1 MLFSHISDTHLGLV
15 QYGSEEREQDVYHVF
30 NQAIDI
36 SIKDHVDFVI
46 FAGDIFHVPNPN
58 GTAVVQMANAL
69 KRLKKNNIDS
79 FFILGDHDI
88 SRIRTTPIPYVYHN
102 LEFSR
107 YIGQGNPIEYKGI
120 LLVGF
125 DKIRKAEISQFEEKF
140 KAVDKVANNHTGHR
154 ILVMHQGITE
164 FNKFAGELQSTDLPK
179 NFTYYAM
186 GHLHD
191 HDIKKFNHLNGPIV
205 YPGSIELTTSEGIKE
220 TKKGFL
226 EVDIS
231 GEEARSNWIELDT
244 RKQFSF
250 KTDYDELAKSIDEI
264 SIKIDKMERKPIV
277 EIKIQGENIETDQIQ
292 AQISRLHTQTLRCF
306 WRITSKE
313 ISDSSVF
320 LERPNAIEDEMFRL
334 SINAIGSEPIASFAI
349 KELLP
354 LLASNQ
360 IKEASQIIIE
370 NFEKYKKEKEN
381 DHIS

>member
-107 YIGQGNPIEYKGI
+107 YIGQGNPIDYKGI

-140 KAVDKVANNHTGHR
+140 KTVDEIAKNHTGHK

-191 HDIKKFNHLNGPIV
+191 HGIKQFNHLNGPIA

-220 TKKGFL
+220 IKKGFL

-231 GEEARSNWIELDT
+231 GEEAKPNWIELDT

-250 KTDYDELAKSIDEI
+250 KTEYDELAKSIDVI

-292 AQISRLHTQTLRCF
+292 AQISRLHAQTLRCF

-313 ISDSSVF
+313 TSDSSVF
-320 LERPNAIEDEMFRL
+320 LERPNSIEDEMFRL
-334 SINAIGSEPIASFAI
+334 SVDAIGSEQIANFAV

-354 LLASNQ
+354 LLASDQ

-381 DHIS
+381 DHVN

>member
-120 LLVGF
+120 LIVGF
-125 DKIRKAEISQFEEKF
+125 DKIK
-140 KAVDKVANNHTGHR
+140 
-154 ILVMHQGITE
+154 
-164 FNKFAGELQSTDLPK
+164 
-179 NFTYYAM
+179 
-186 GHLHD
+186 
-191 HDIKKFNHLNGPIV
+191 
-205 YPGSIELTTSEGIKE
+205 
-220 TKKGFL
+220 KKGFL

-244 RKQFSF
+244 RQQFSF

-292 AQISRLHTQTLRCF
+292 QQITRLKPQ
-306 WRITSKE
+306 
-313 ISDSSVF
+313 
-320 LERPNAIEDEMFRL
+320 
-334 SINAIGSEPIASFAI
+334 
-349 KELLP
+349 
-354 LLASNQ
+354 
-360 IKEASQIIIE
+360 
-370 NFEKYKKEKEN
+370 
-381 DHIS
+381 